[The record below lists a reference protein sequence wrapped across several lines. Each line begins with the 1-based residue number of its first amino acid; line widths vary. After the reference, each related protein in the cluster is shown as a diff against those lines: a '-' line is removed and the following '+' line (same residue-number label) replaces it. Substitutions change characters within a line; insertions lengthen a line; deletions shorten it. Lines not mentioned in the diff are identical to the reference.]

1 MATAGTIPG
10 IEDAHEI
17 LKKHKIVIAGIG
29 ETDQGKIP
37 NKSSFQF
44 LSEASKL
51 AIEDAGIKKE
61 DVDGVV
67 TAFSLVEQTFMHC
80 TTFADYFGM
89 KPRYFSSIAIG
100 GATAVWMVAE
110 AAMAI
115 ASGQAE
121 VVLCVRGDNT
131 LSGIS
136 SSGMVALIRE
146 MCHAEFEFP
155 YGLTTPGGY
164 ALAAQRY
171 LHDYNG
177 KQEHLAAVAV
187 TMRKHAGLKPNAM
200 NKEPLT
206 IEEVVNSRV
215 IAAPL
220 RKYDCSII
228 SDGGAAFIVTTEEK
242 AKALGVKKPLA
253 YLWGMGEGY
262 SHQYFTSVSDLNQI
276 YTAIGSSG
284 QRAFQ
289 TAGVKPKDIDV
300 AFLYDC
306 FTITVL
312 LELEGLGFVP
322 KGEAG
327 PFALEGRLE
336 IGKDLPLNTHGG
348 LLSQAHLGAMHHV
361 VEATAQ
367 LRGEAGPRQVKDAE
381 VALVHGNGGIVSA
394 HSTIVL
400 GKESLS

>member
-1 MATAGTIPG
+1 MANTIPG
-10 IEDAHEI
+10 IEDAREA
-17 LKKHKIVIAGIG
+17 LKKHKIVIAGVG

-37 NKSSFQF
+37 DKSSFHF
-44 LSEASKL
+44 LSEASKIT
-51 AIEDAGIKKE
+51 IEDAGINKS
-61 DVDGVV
+61 DVDGLV
-67 TAFSLVEQTFMHC
+67 TAFSLVEHTFMHC
-80 TTFADYFGM
+80 TTFADYFGLRP
-89 KPRYFSSIAIG
+89 KFFSSVAIG

-171 LHDYNG
+171 FYDYG
-177 KQEHLAAVAV
+177 AKQEHLAAVAV
-187 TMRKHAGLKPNAM
+187 TMRKHAAMKENAM

-206 IEEVVNSRV
+206 IEDVVNSRI
-215 IAAPL
+215 IAEPL
-220 RKYDCSII
+220 HKYDCSII
-228 SDGGAAFIVTTEEK
+228 SDGGAAFIITTEKK
-242 AKALGVKKPLA
+242 AKALGIQKPLV
-253 YLWGMGEGY
+253 YLWGMGQGY
-262 SHQYFTSVSDLNQI
+262 SHQYLTTLKDLNQI
-276 YTAIGSSG
+276 YNAIESSG
-284 QRAFQ
+284 QKAFQ
-289 TAGVKPKDIDV
+289 TAGIGPKDVDV

-322 KGEAG
+322 KGEGG
-327 PFALEGRLE
+327 PFVLEGRME
-336 IGKDLPLNTHGG
+336 IGKDLPVNTHGG

-361 VEATAQ
+361 VEATTQ
-367 LRGEAGPRQVKDAE
+367 LRREAGPRQVKDAE
-381 VALVHGNGGIVSA
+381 IALVHGNGGIVSA
-394 HSTIVL
+394 HSTVVL
-400 GKESLS
+400 GREPLS

>member
-1 MATAGTIPG
+1 MADGSPTIK
-10 IEDAHEI
+10 EAREV
-17 LKKHKIVIAGIG
+17 LKKNKIVIAGVG
-29 ETDQGKIP
+29 ETEQGKIP
-37 NKSSFQF
+37 NKSSFHF
-44 LSEASKL
+44 LSQASKL
-51 AIEDAGIKKE
+51 AIEDAGIKKS
-61 DVDGVV
+61 DVDGLV
-67 TAFSLVEQTFMHC
+67 TAFSLVEHTFMHC
-80 TTFADYFGM
+80 TTFADYFGLR
-89 KPRYFSSIAIG
+89 PRFFSSVAVG
-100 GATAVWMVAE
+100 GATAVWMAAE

-171 LHDYNG
+171 LHDFG
-177 KQEHLAAVAV
+177 ATREHLAAVAV
-187 TMRKHAGLKPNAM
+187 TMRKHAANKENAM

-206 IEEVVNSRV
+206 VEDVVNSRI
-215 IAAPL
+215 IAEPL
-220 RKYDCSII
+220 TKYDCSII
-228 SDGGAAFIVTTEEK
+228 SDGGAAFIVTTEAK
-242 AKALGVKKPLA
+242 AKELGIKNPLA
-253 YLWGMGEGY
+253 YLWGMGQGY
-262 SHQYFTSVSDLNQI
+262 SHQYLTSLKDLDQI
-276 YTAIGSSG
+276 YNAVNTSG
-284 QRAFQ
+284 QKAFQ
-289 TAGVKPKDIDV
+289 TAGLGPKDVDV

-322 KGEAG
+322 KGEGGA
-327 PFALEGRLE
+327 FALEGRME
-336 IGKDLPLNTHGG
+336 IGKDLPVNTHGG

-361 VEATAQ
+361 VEAVLQ
-367 LRGEAGPRQVKDAE
+367 LRNQAGPRQVKDAE

-394 HSTIVL
+394 HSTILL
-400 GKESLS
+400 GKEALS

>member
-1 MATAGTIPG
+1 MATSIPRVK
-10 IEDAHEI
+10 EAREI
-17 LKKHKIVIAGIG
+17 LKKNKIVIAGVG
-29 ETDQGKIP
+29 ETEQGKIP
-37 NKSSFQF
+37 DKSSFHF
-44 LSEASKL
+44 LSLASKL
-51 AIEDAGIKKE
+51 AIEDAGIKKS
-61 DVDGVV
+61 DVDGLV
-67 TAFSLVEQTFMHC
+67 TAFSLVEHTFMHC

-89 KPRYFSSIAIG
+89 RPRFFSSVAVG
-100 GATAVWMVAE
+100 GATAVWMAAE

-171 LHDYNG
+171 LHDFG
-177 KQEHLAAVAV
+177 ATREHLAAVAV
-187 TMRKHAGLKPNAM
+187 TMRKHAALKENAM

-206 IEEVVNSRV
+206 VEEVMSSRV
-215 IAAPL
+215 IADPL
-220 RKYDCSII
+220 TKYDCSII
-228 SDGGAAFIVTTEEK
+228 SDGGAAFIVTTEAK
-242 AKALGVKKPLA
+242 AKQLGIKNPLA
-253 YLWGMGEGY
+253 YLWGMGQGY
-262 SHQYFTSVSDLNQI
+262 SHQYLTTLRDLDQI
-276 YTAIGSSG
+276 YNAINNSG

-289 TAGVKPKDIDV
+289 TAGIGPKDVDV

-322 KGEAG
+322 KGEGG
-327 PFALEGRLE
+327 PFALEGRME
-336 IGKDLPLNTHGG
+336 IGKDLPVNTHGG

-361 VEATAQ
+361 VEATLQ
-367 LRGEAGPRQVKDAE
+367 LRGAAAGPRQVKDAE

-400 GKESLS
+400 GKEPLS

>member
-1 MATAGTIPG
+1 MADGSPTIK
-10 IEDAHEI
+10 EAREV
-17 LKKHKIVIAGIG
+17 LKKNKIVIAGVG
-29 ETDQGKIP
+29 ETEQGKIP
-37 NKSSFQF
+37 NKSSFHF
-44 LSEASKL
+44 LSQASKL
-51 AIEDAGIKKE
+51 AIEDAGIKKS
-61 DVDGVV
+61 DVDGLV
-67 TAFSLVEQTFMHC
+67 TAFSLVEHTFMHC
-80 TTFADYFGM
+80 TTFADYFGLR
-89 KPRYFSSIAIG
+89 PRFFSSVAVG
-100 GATAVWMVAE
+100 GATAVWMAAE

-171 LHDYNG
+171 LHDYG
-177 KQEHLAAVAV
+177 TTREHLAAVAV
-187 TMRKHAGLKPNAM
+187 TMRKHAANKENAM

-206 IEEVVNSRV
+206 IEDVLSSRI
-215 IAAPL
+215 IAEPL
-220 RKYDCSII
+220 SKYDCSII
-228 SDGGAAFIVTTEEK
+228 SDGGAAFIVTTEAK
-242 AKALGVKKPLA
+242 AKELGIKNPLA
-253 YLWGMGEGY
+253 YLWGMGQGY
-262 SHQYFTSVSDLNQI
+262 SHQYLTSLKDLDQI
-276 YTAIGSSG
+276 YNAVNTSG
-284 QRAFQ
+284 QKAFQ
-289 TAGVKPKDIDV
+289 TAGLGPKDVDV

-322 KGEAG
+322 KGEGGA
-327 PFALEGRLE
+327 FALEGRME
-336 IGKDLPLNTHGG
+336 IGKDLPVNTHGG

-361 VEATAQ
+361 VEAVLQ
-367 LRGEAGPRQVKDAE
+367 LRNQAGPRQVKDAE

-394 HSTIVL
+394 HSTILL
-400 GKESLS
+400 GKEALS

>member
-1 MATAGTIPG
+1 MATTLPG
-10 IEDAHEI
+10 IKDAREA

-29 ETDQGKIP
+29 ETEQGKIP
-37 NKSSFQF
+37 NKSSFHF
-44 LSEASKL
+44 LSEASKI
-51 AIEDAGIKKE
+51 AIEDAGIKKS
-61 DVDGVV
+61 DVDGLV
-67 TAFSLVEQTFMHC
+67 TAFSLVEHTFMHC
-80 TTFADYFGM
+80 TTFADYFGL
-89 KPRYFSSIAIG
+89 KPKYFSSVAIG

-115 ASGQAE
+115 VSGQAE

-171 LHDYNG
+171 FHDYNA
-177 KQEHLAAVAV
+177 KQEYLAAVAV
-187 TMRKHAGLKPNAM
+187 TMRKHAGMKENAM
-200 NKEPLT
+200 YKEPLT
-206 IEEVVNSRV
+206 IDEVINSRV
-215 IAAPL
+215 IAEPL

-228 SDGGAAFIVTTEEK
+228 SDGGAAFIVTTEER
-242 AKALGVKKPLA
+242 AKTLGIQKPLV
-253 YLWGMGEGY
+253 YLWGMGQGY
-262 SHQYFTSVSDLNQI
+262 SHQYLTTLKDLNQI
-276 YTAIGSSG
+276 YNAIESSG

-289 TAGVKPKDIDV
+289 TAGIGPRDVDI

-312 LELEGLGFVP
+312 LEIEGLGFVP
-322 KGEAG
+322 KGEGG
-327 PFALEGRLE
+327 PFALEGRME
-336 IGKDLPLNTHGG
+336 IGKDLPVNTHGG

-367 LRGEAGPRQVKDAE
+367 IRGEAGLRQVKDAE

-394 HSTIVL
+394 HSTVVF
-400 GKESLS
+400 GKIPLS

>member
-1 MATAGTIPG
+1 MATSIPRV
-10 IEDAHEI
+10 EDTRNA
-17 LKKHKIVIAGIG
+17 LKKHKIVIAGVG
-29 ETDQGKIP
+29 ETEQGKVP

-51 AIEDAGIKKE
+51 AIQDAGIQKT
-61 DVDGVV
+61 DVDGLV
-67 TAFSLVEQTFMHC
+67 TAFSLVEHTFMHC

-89 KPRYFSSIAIG
+89 RPRYFSSIAIG
-100 GATAVWMVAE
+100 GATAIWMAAE

-115 ASGQAE
+115 ISGQAD

-171 LHDYNG
+171 LYEYG
-177 KQEHLAAVAV
+177 LKREHLAAVAV
-187 TMRKHAGLKPNAM
+187 TMRKHAGMKENAM
-200 NKEPLT
+200 NREPLA
-206 IEEVVNSRV
+206 IEDVIKSRV
-215 IAAPL
+215 IADPL
-220 RKYDCSII
+220 TKYDCSII

-242 AKALGVKKPLA
+242 AKQLGVKKPLA
-253 YLWGMGEGY
+253 YLWGMGQGY
-262 SHQYFTSVSDLNQI
+262 SHQYLTTLKDLNQI
-276 YTAIGSSG
+276 YTAVETSG
-284 QRAFQ
+284 QKAMK
-289 TAGVKPKDIDV
+289 TAGITTKDVDM

-312 LELEGLGFVP
+312 LEIEGLGLVP
-322 KGEAG
+322 KGEGG
-327 PFALEGRLE
+327 PFALEGRME
-336 IGKDLPLNTHGG
+336 IGKDMPVNTHGG
-348 LLSQAHLGAMHHV
+348 LLSQAHLGGMHHV
-361 VEATAQ
+361 VEATLQ

-400 GKESLS
+400 GQQPLS

>member
-1 MATAGTIPG
+1 MATSIPRVK
-10 IEDAHEI
+10 EAREV
-17 LKKHKIVIAGIG
+17 LKKNKIVIAGVG
-29 ETDQGKIP
+29 ETEQGKIP
-37 NKSSFQF
+37 DKSSFHF
-44 LSEASKL
+44 LSLASKL
-51 AIEDAGIKKE
+51 AIEDAGIKKS
-61 DVDGVV
+61 DVDGLV
-67 TAFSLVEQTFMHC
+67 TAFSLVEHTFMHC

-89 KPRYFSSIAIG
+89 RPRFFSSVAVG
-100 GATAVWMVAE
+100 GATAVWMAAE

-164 ALAAQRY
+164 ALAARRY
-171 LHDYNG
+171 LHDFG
-177 KQEHLAAVAV
+177 ATREHLAAVAV
-187 TMRKHAGLKPNAM
+187 TMRKHAALKENAM

-206 IEEVVNSRV
+206 VEEVMSSRV
-215 IAAPL
+215 IADPL
-220 RKYDCSII
+220 TKYDCSII
-228 SDGGAAFIVTTEEK
+228 SDGGAAFIVTTEAK
-242 AKALGVKKPLA
+242 AKQLGIKNPLA
-253 YLWGMGEGY
+253 YLWGMGQGY
-262 SHQYFTSVSDLNQI
+262 SHQYLTTLRDLDQI
-276 YTAIGSSG
+276 YNAINNSG

-289 TAGVKPKDIDV
+289 TAGIGPKDVDV

-322 KGEAG
+322 KGEGG
-327 PFALEGRLE
+327 PFALEGRME
-336 IGKDLPLNTHGG
+336 IGKDLPVNTHGG

-361 VEATAQ
+361 VEATLQ
-367 LRGEAGPRQVKDAE
+367 LRGAAGPRQVKDAE

-400 GKESLS
+400 GKEPLS

>member
-1 MATAGTIPG
+1 MAGGSPNTKEAR
-10 IEDAHEI
+10 EV
-17 LKKHKIVIAGIG
+17 LKKNKIVIAGIG
-29 ETDQGKIP
+29 ETEQGKIP
-37 NKSSFQF
+37 DKSSFHF
-44 LSEASKL
+44 LSQASKL
-51 AIEDAGIKKE
+51 AIEDAGIKKS
-61 DVDGVV
+61 DVDGLV
-67 TAFSLVEQTFMHC
+67 TAFSLVEHTFMHC
-80 TTFADYFGM
+80 TTFADYFGLRP
-89 KPRYFSSIAIG
+89 KFFSSVAVG

-171 LHDYNG
+171 LHDFG
-177 KQEHLAAVAV
+177 ATREHLAAVAV
-187 TMRKHAGLKPNAM
+187 TMRKHAANKENAM
-200 NKEPLT
+200 NKEPLS
-206 IEEVVNSRV
+206 IDDVLNSRI
-215 IAAPL
+215 IAEPL
-220 RKYDCSII
+220 SKYDCSII
-228 SDGGAAFIVTTEEK
+228 SDGGAAFIVTTESK
-242 AKALGVKKPLA
+242 AKELGIQNPLA
-253 YLWGMGEGY
+253 YLWGMGQGY
-262 SHQYFTSVSDLNQI
+262 SHQYLTSLKNLDQI
-276 YTAIGSSG
+276 YNAVNTSG
-284 QRAFQ
+284 QKAFQ
-289 TAGVKPKDIDV
+289 TAGLGPKDVDV

-322 KGEAG
+322 KGEGG
-327 PFALEGRLE
+327 PFALEGRME
-336 IGKDLPLNTHGG
+336 IGKDLPVNTHGG

-361 VEATAQ
+361 IEAVLQ
-367 LRGEAGPRQVKDAE
+367 LRKQAGPRQVKDAD

-394 HSTIVL
+394 HSTILL
-400 GKESLS
+400 GKEALS

>member
-1 MATAGTIPG
+1 MASSIPG
-10 IEDAHEI
+10 IEDAREI

-29 ETDQGKIP
+29 ETEQGKIP

-51 AIEDAGIKKE
+51 AIEDAGIKKD
-61 DVDGVV
+61 DVDGLV

-80 TTFADYFGM
+80 TTFADYFGLR
-89 KPRYFSSIAIG
+89 PRYFSSVAIG

-115 ASGQAE
+115 AAGQAE

-171 LHDYNG
+171 FHEYNAR
-177 KQEHLAAVAV
+177 QEHL
-187 TMRKHAGLKPNAM
+187 
-200 NKEPLT
+200 
-206 IEEVVNSRV
+206 
-215 IAAPL
+215 
-220 RKYDCSII
+220 
-228 SDGGAAFIVTTEEK
+228 AAFIVTTEKK
-242 AKALGVKKPLA
+242 AKALGIKKPLV

-262 SHQYFTSVSDLNQI
+262 SHQYFTSLADLNQI
-276 YTAIGSSG
+276 YNAIGSSG
-284 QRAFQ
+284 ERAFK
-289 TAGVKPKDIDV
+289 TAGVGPKDVDV

-361 VEATAQ
+361 VEATTQ

-400 GKESLS
+400 GKEPIS

>member
-1 MATAGTIPG
+1 MASNIPNT
-10 IEDAHEI
+10 EEAREV
-17 LKKHKIVIAGIG
+17 LKKNKIVIAGVG
-29 ETDQGKIP
+29 ETEQGKIP
-37 NKSSFQF
+37 DKSSFHF

-51 AIEDAGIKKE
+51 AIQDAGIKKS
-61 DVDGVV
+61 DVDGLV
-67 TAFSLVEQTFMHC
+67 TAFSLVEHTFMHC

-89 KPRYFSSIAIG
+89 RPRFFSSVAVG

-171 LHDYNG
+171 LHDFG
-177 KQEHLAAVAV
+177 ATREHLAAVAV
-187 TMRKHAGLKPNAM
+187 TMRKHAAMKENAM
-200 NKEPLT
+200 NKDPLTVEEVINSRIIAEPLT
-206 IEEVVNSRV
+206 
-215 IAAPL
+215 
-220 RKYDCSII
+220 KYDCSII
-228 SDGGAAFIVTTEEK
+228 SDGGAAFIVTTEDK
-242 AKALGVKKPLA
+242 AKELGIQNPLA
-253 YLWGMGEGY
+253 YLWGMGQGY
-262 SHQYFTSVSDLNQI
+262 SHQYLTTLHDLDQI
-276 YTAIGSSG
+276 YNAINTSG
-284 QRAFQ
+284 QKAFQ
-289 TAGVKPKDIDV
+289 TAGIGPSDVDV

-322 KGEAG
+322 KGEGG
-327 PFALEGRLE
+327 PFALEGRME
-336 IGKDLPLNTHGG
+336 IGKDLPVNTHGG

-361 VEATAQ
+361 VEATLQ
-367 LRGEAGPRQVKDAE
+367 LRGSAAGERQVKDAE

-394 HSTIVL
+394 HSTVVL
-400 GKESLS
+400 GKEPLS

>member
-1 MATAGTIPG
+1 MANAIPN
-10 IEDAHEI
+10 IEDAREI
-17 LKKHKIVIAGIG
+17 LKKHKIVIAGVG
-29 ETDQGKIP
+29 ETEQGKIP

-51 AIEDAGIKKE
+51 AIEDAGIQKS
-61 DVDGVV
+61 DVDGLI
-67 TAFSLVEQTFMHC
+67 TAFSLVEHTFMHC
-80 TTFADYFGM
+80 TTFADYFGFR
-89 KPRYFSSIAIG
+89 PSFFSSVAIG

-136 SSGMVALIRE
+136 SQGMVALIKE
-146 MCHAEFEFP
+146 MCHTEFEFP

-171 LHDYNG
+171 LHEYG
-177 KQEHLAAVAV
+177 ATSEQLASVAV
-187 TMRKHAGLKPNAM
+187 TMRKHAANKPNAM
-200 NKEPLT
+200 NKDPLT
-206 IEEVVNSRV
+206 IEDVINSRI

-220 RKYDCSII
+220 HKYDCSII
-228 SDGGAAFIVTTEEK
+228 SDGGAAFIVTSERK
-242 AKALGVKKPLA
+242 AKELGIKKPLA

-262 SHQYFTSVSDLNQI
+262 SHQYFTSVADLNQI
-276 YTAIGSSG
+276 YDAIGSSG
-284 QRAFQ
+284 ERAFK
-289 TAGVKPKDIDV
+289 TAGVGPKDVDV
-300 AFLYDC
+300 AYLYDC

-327 PFALEGRLE
+327 SFAMEGRLE

-361 VEATAQ
+361 VEATTQ
-367 LRGEAGPRQVKDAE
+367 LRGEGGPRQVKDAE

-400 GKESLS
+400 GKQPLS

>member
-1 MATAGTIPG
+1 MSENLPG
-10 IEDAHEI
+10 IQETREL
-17 LKKHKIVIAGIG
+17 LKKKKVVIAGVG
-29 ETDQGKIP
+29 ETEQGKIP
-37 NKSSFQF
+37 NKSSFHF

-51 AIEDAGIKKE
+51 AIEDAGLKKN
-61 DVDGVV
+61 DVDGLV
-67 TAFSLVEQTFMHC
+67 TAFSLVEHTFMHC

-89 KPRYFSSIAIG
+89 NPRFFSSVAVG

-136 SSGMVALIRE
+136 SSGMLALIRE

-171 LHDYNG
+171 LHDWG
-177 KQEHLAAVAV
+177 SRREHLAAVAV
-187 TMRKHAGLKPNAM
+187 TMRKHAADKENAM
-200 NKEPLT
+200 NKDPLS
-206 IEEVVNSRV
+206 IEDVLESRV
-215 IAAPL
+215 IAEPL
-220 RKYDCSII
+220 TKYDCSVI
-228 SDGGAAFIVTTEEK
+228 SDGGAAFIVTTENK
-242 AKALGVKKPLA
+242 AKELGITNDLA
-253 YLWGMGEGY
+253 YLWGMGQGY
-262 SHQYFTSVSDLNQI
+262 SHQYLTSLENLDQI
-276 YTAIGSSG
+276 YNAVERSG
-284 QRAFQ
+284 QKAFG
-289 TAGVKPKDIDV
+289 TAGIEPRDVDI

-322 KGEAG
+322 KGEGGA
-327 PFALEGRLE
+327 FALEGRME
-336 IGKDLPLNTHGG
+336 IGKDLPVNTHGG

-361 VEATAQ
+361 VEATLQ
-367 LRGEAGPRQVKDAE
+367 LRGDAGKRQVENPE
-381 VALVHGNGGIVSA
+381 VAVVHGNGGIVSA
-394 HSTIVL
+394 HSTVVL
-400 GKESLS
+400 GNQPLN

>member
-1 MATAGTIPG
+1 MASSIPNTK
-10 IEDAHEI
+10 EAREV
-17 LKKHKIVIAGIG
+17 LKKNKIVIAGVG
-29 ETDQGKIP
+29 ETEQGKIP
-37 NKSSFQF
+37 DKSSFHF

-51 AIEDAGIKKE
+51 AIQDAGIKKS
-61 DVDGVV
+61 DVDGLV
-67 TAFSLVEQTFMHC
+67 TAFSLVEHTFMHC

-89 KPRYFSSIAIG
+89 RPRFFSSVAVG

-171 LHDYNG
+171 LHDFG
-177 KQEHLAAVAV
+177 ATREHLAAVAV
-187 TMRKHAGLKPNAM
+187 TMRKHAALKENAM
-200 NKEPLT
+200 NKDPLT
-206 IEEVVNSRV
+206 VEEVINSRV
-215 IAAPL
+215 IAEPL
-220 RKYDCSII
+220 TKYDCSII
-228 SDGGAAFIVTTEEK
+228 SDGGAAFIVTTEDK
-242 AKALGVKKPLA
+242 AKELGIQNPLA
-253 YLWGMGEGY
+253 YLWGMGQGY
-262 SHQYFTSVSDLNQI
+262 SHQYLTTLHDLDQI
-276 YTAIGSSG
+276 YNAINTSG
-284 QRAFQ
+284 QKAFQ
-289 TAGVKPKDIDV
+289 TAGIGPSDVDV

-312 LELEGLGFVP
+312 LELEGLGLVP
-322 KGEAG
+322 KGEGG
-327 PFALEGRLE
+327 PFALEGRME
-336 IGKDLPLNTHGG
+336 IGKDLPVNTHGG

-361 VEATAQ
+361 VEATIQ
-367 LRGEAGPRQVKDAE
+367 LRGSAAGERQVKDAE

-400 GKESLS
+400 GKEPLS

>member
-1 MATAGTIPG
+1 MANLSPG
-10 IEDAHEI
+10 IEDAREV
-17 LKKHKIVIAGIG
+17 LKRHRIVIAGVG

-37 NKSSFQF
+37 NKSSFHF
-44 LSEASKL
+44 LSEASKI
-51 AIEDAGIKKE
+51 AIEDAGIMKS
-61 DVDGVV
+61 DVDGLV
-67 TAFSLVEQTFMHC
+67 TAFSLVEHTFMHC
-80 TTFADYFGM
+80 TTFADYFGF
-89 KPRYFSSIAIG
+89 KPEFFSSVAIG

-171 LHDYNG
+171 LHDYG
-177 KQEHLAAVAV
+177 AAQEHLAAVAV
-187 TMRKHAGLKPNAM
+187 TMRKHAAMKDNAM

-206 IEEVVNSRV
+206 IEDVINSRI
-215 IAAPL
+215 IAEPL
-220 RKYDCSII
+220 HKYDCSII

-242 AKALGVKKPLA
+242 AKALGIKKPLV
-253 YLWGMGEGY
+253 YLWGMGQGY
-262 SHQYFTSVSDLNQI
+262 SHQYLTTLKDLNQI
-276 YTAIGSSG
+276 YDAIESSG
-284 QRAFQ
+284 QKAFQ
-289 TAGVKPKDIDV
+289 TAGIEPKDVDV

-322 KGEAG
+322 KGEGG

-336 IGKDLPLNTHGG
+336 IGKDLPVNTHGG

-361 VEATAQ
+361 VEATTQ
-367 LRGEAGPRQVKDAE
+367 LRGDAGPRQVKEAE

-394 HSTIVL
+394 HSTVVL
-400 GKESLS
+400 GKAPLS

>member
-1 MATAGTIPG
+1 MASNIPG
-10 IEDAHEI
+10 TQEAREV
-17 LKKHKIVIAGIG
+17 LKKHKIVIAGVG

-37 NKSSFQF
+37 DRSSFHF
-44 LSEASKL
+44 LSQASKL
-51 AIEDAGIKKE
+51 AIEDAGLKKT
-61 DVDGVV
+61 DVDGLV
-67 TAFSLVEQTFMHC
+67 TAFSLVEHTFMHC

-89 KPRYFSSIAIG
+89 KPKFFSSVAVG

-136 SSGMVALIRE
+136 SSGMLALIRE
-146 MCHAEFEFP
+146 MCHGEFEFP

-171 LHDYNG
+171 LHDFG
-177 KQEHLAAVAV
+177 ATREQLAAVAV
-187 TMRKHAGLKPNAM
+187 TMRKHAALKENAM

-206 IEEVVNSRV
+206 VEDVVNSRI
-215 IAAPL
+215 IAEPL
-220 RKYDCSII
+220 TKYDCSII

-242 AKALGVKKPLA
+242 AKELGIKNDLA
-253 YLWGMGEGY
+253 YLLGMGQGY
-262 SHQYFTSVSDLNQI
+262 SHQYMTTLENLDQI
-276 YTAIGSSG
+276 YNAINTSG
-284 QRAFQ
+284 QKALQ
-289 TAGVKPKDIDV
+289 TAGLTVDDV
-300 AFLYDC
+300 NLAYLYDC

-322 KGEAG
+322 KGEG
-327 PFALEGRLE
+327 GSFALEGRMEL
-336 IGKDLPLNTHGG
+336 GKDLPVNTHGG

-361 VEATAQ
+361 VEATLQ
-367 LRGEAGPRQVKDAE
+367 LRGDAGPRQSEKAD

-394 HSTIVL
+394 HSTILL
-400 GKESLS
+400 GKEPLS

>member
-1 MATAGTIPG
+1 MATSIPRVK
-10 IEDAHEI
+10 EAREV
-17 LKKHKIVIAGIG
+17 LKKNKIVIAGVG
-29 ETDQGKIP
+29 ETEQGKIP
-37 NKSSFQF
+37 DKSSFHF
-44 LSEASKL
+44 LSLASKL
-51 AIEDAGIKKE
+51 AIEDAGIKKS
-61 DVDGVV
+61 DVDGLV
-67 TAFSLVEQTFMHC
+67 TAFSLVEHTFMHC
-80 TTFADYFGM
+80 TTFADYFGLR
-89 KPRYFSSIAIG
+89 PRFFSSVAVG
-100 GATAVWMVAE
+100 GATAVWMAAE

-164 ALAAQRY
+164 ALAARRY
-171 LHDYNG
+171 LHDFG
-177 KQEHLAAVAV
+177 ATREHLAAVAV
-187 TMRKHAGLKPNAM
+187 TMRKHAALKENAM

-206 IEEVVNSRV
+206 IEEVMSSRV
-215 IAAPL
+215 IADPL
-220 RKYDCSII
+220 TKYDCSII
-228 SDGGAAFIVTTEEK
+228 SDGGAAFIVTTEAK
-242 AKALGVKKPLA
+242 AKELGIKNPLA
-253 YLWGMGEGY
+253 YLWGMGQGY
-262 SHQYFTSVSDLNQI
+262 SHQYLTSLRDLDQI
-276 YTAIGSSG
+276 YNAINNSG

-289 TAGVKPKDIDV
+289 TAGIGPKDVDV

-312 LELEGLGFVP
+312 LEFEGLGFVP
-322 KGEAG
+322 KGEGG
-327 PFALEGRLE
+327 PFALEGRME
-336 IGKDLPLNTHGG
+336 IGKDLPVNTHGG

-361 VEATAQ
+361 VEATLQ
-367 LRGEAGPRQVKDAE
+367 LRGAAGPRQVKDAE

-400 GKESLS
+400 GKEPLS

>member
-1 MATAGTIPG
+1 MATKIPG
-10 IEDAHEI
+10 TKEAREV
-17 LKKHKIVIAGIG
+17 LKKNKIAIAGVG
-29 ETDQGKIP
+29 ETEQGKIP
-37 NKSSFQF
+37 DKSSFHF
-44 LSEASKL
+44 LSLASKL
-51 AIEDAGIKKE
+51 AIEDAGIKKS
-61 DVDGVV
+61 DVDGLV
-67 TAFSLVEQTFMHC
+67 TAFSLVEHTFMHC
-80 TTFADYFGM
+80 TTFADYFGLR
-89 KPRYFSSIAIG
+89 PRFFSSIAIG
-100 GATAVWMVAE
+100 GATAVWMAAE

-171 LHDYNG
+171 LHDFG
-177 KQEHLAAVAV
+177 ATREHLAAVAV
-187 TMRKHAGLKPNAM
+187 TMRKHAALKENAM

-206 IEEVVNSRV
+206 VEDVINSRV
-215 IAAPL
+215 IAEPL
-220 RKYDCSII
+220 TKYDCSII
-228 SDGGAAFIVTTEEK
+228 SDGGAAFIVTTEAK
-242 AKALGVKKPLA
+242 AKELGIKNPLA
-253 YLWGMGEGY
+253 YLWGMGQGY
-262 SHQYFTSVSDLNQI
+262 SHQYLTTLRDLNQI
-276 YTAIGSSG
+276 YNAIERSG
-284 QRAFQ
+284 QKAFQ
-289 TAGVKPKDIDV
+289 TAGIEHKDVDV

-322 KGEAG
+322 KGEGG
-327 PFALEGRLE
+327 PFALEGRME
-336 IGKDLPLNTHGG
+336 IGKDLPVNTHGG

-361 VEATAQ
+361 VEAVLQ
-367 LRGEAGPRQVKDAE
+367 LRGTAAGPRQVKDAE

-400 GKESLS
+400 GKEPL

>member
-1 MATAGTIPG
+1 MAASIPKVK
-10 IEDAHEI
+10 EAREV
-17 LKKHKIVIAGIG
+17 LKKNKIVIAGVG
-29 ETDQGKIP
+29 ETEQGKIP
-37 NKSSFQF
+37 DKSSFHF
-44 LSEASKL
+44 LSLASKL
-51 AIEDAGIKKE
+51 AIEDAGIKKS
-61 DVDGVV
+61 DVDGLV
-67 TAFSLVEQTFMHC
+67 TAFSLVEHTFMHC
-80 TTFADYFGM
+80 TTFADYFGLR
-89 KPRYFSSIAIG
+89 PRFFSSVAVG

-171 LHDYNG
+171 LHDFG
-177 KQEHLAAVAV
+177 ATREHLAAVAV
-187 TMRKHAGLKPNAM
+187 TMRKHAALKENAM

-206 IEEVVNSRV
+206 VEEVINSRV
-215 IAAPL
+215 IAEPL
-220 RKYDCSII
+220 TKYDCSII
-228 SDGGAAFIVTTEEK
+228 SDGGAAFIVTTEAK
-242 AKALGVKKPLA
+242 AKQLGIKNPLA
-253 YLWGMGEGY
+253 YLWGMGQGY
-262 SHQYFTSVSDLNQI
+262 SHQYLTTLRDLDQI
-276 YTAIGSSG
+276 YNAIDSSG

-289 TAGVKPKDIDV
+289 TAGIGPKDVDV

-322 KGEAG
+322 KGEGG
-327 PFALEGRLE
+327 PFALEGRME
-336 IGKDLPLNTHGG
+336 IGKDLPVNTHGG

-361 VEATAQ
+361 VEATLQ
-367 LRGEAGPRQVKDAE
+367 LRGAAGPRQVKDAE

-394 HSTIVL
+394 HSTVVL
-400 GKESLS
+400 GKEPLS